1 MGKKEGN
8 GRKKNGE
15 IRAIIKDK
23 QTNKKKKWK
32 EEKEGKMKDHCYY
45 NQHIN

>member
-1 MGKKEGN
+1 MGKKEGK

-23 QTNKKKKWK
+23 QTNKQKM
-32 EEKEGKMKDHCYY
+32 ERREGR
-45 NQHIN
+45 INERSLLL